1 MSLPPFLRT
10 GLTLSA
16 WKLVARPVVLM
27 GGALLI
33 GGVVAAS
40 LAGSPASLLPATDA
54 QSYRLVLDTE
64 SDAACVY
71 GSAWND
77 GDVIMPH
84 DASDGHK
91 VTLTSRYDFQDG
103 CTWEATETLT
113 PSETGYDY
121 EYAEHIVECK
131 KNATPGLACPRTGHV
146 TVVPNL

>member
-1 MSLPPFLRT
+1 MFSRIALV
-10 GLTLSA
+10 LSA
-16 WKLVARPVVLM
+16 WRLVARPVMLV
-27 GGALLI
+27 GGALLVGGLLAVSI
-33 GGVVAAS
+33 GGTPTS
-40 LAGSPASLLPATDA
+40 LEPASGSA

-77 GDVIMPH
+77 GDVTLPH
-84 DASDGHK
+84 DASDGK
-91 VTLTSRYDFQDG
+91 TVTFTSRYDFQDG

-113 PSETGYDY
+113 PSESGYDY

-131 KNATPGLACPRTGHV
+131 KDATPGLACPRHGHV

>member
-1 MSLPPFLRT
+1 MLFLRS

-16 WKLVARPVVLM
+16 WRLAARPVALM
-27 GGALLI
+27 GGALLVGGLLAVSI
-33 GGVVAAS
+33 GGA
-40 LAGSPASLLPATDA
+40 PASLEPAATG

-64 SDAACVY
+64 SDPACVY

-77 GDVIMPH
+77 GDVVLPH
-84 DASDGHK
+84 DASDGK
-91 VTLTSRYDFQDG
+91 TVTLTSRYDFEDG

-131 KNATPGLACPRTGHV
+131 KDATPGLACPRKGHV

>member
-27 GGALLI
+27 GGALLLGGVFAASI
-33 GGVVAAS
+33 GGA
-40 LAGSPASLLPATDA
+40 PASLPANDA

-64 SDAACVY
+64 SDPACVY

-77 GDVIMPH
+77 GDVVMPH
-84 DASDGHK
+84 DSSDGRN
-91 VTLTSRYDFQDG
+91 VAFTSRYDFEDG

-113 PSETGYDY
+113 PSEGGY
-121 EYAEHIVECK
+121 EYENAEHIVECK
-131 KNATPGLACPRTGHV
+131 KDATPGWACPRKGHV
-146 TVVPNL
+146 TVVPKL